1 MANDLLA
8 KGLEYSTK
16 QVAETLGVSPATMS
30 RPKELFHQTISVEEH
45 QDPEDFNHASN
56 SH

>member
-30 RPKELFHQTISVEEH
+30 RPKELS
-45 QDPEDFNHASN
+45 S
-56 SH
+56 SHLSRRTSGPRRL